1 MLSLLNKS
9 MSFHSL
15 IRDHFYSHFKLITVI
30 QAMILFYTS
39 PSADGTAGDN
49 GSCCSAIAY
58 SVKHQHHLLTD
69 QIREAGRCVG
79 VTR

>member
-1 MLSLLNKS
+1 
-9 MSFHSL
+9 
-15 IRDHFYSHFKLITVI
+15 
-30 QAMILFYTS
+30 MILFYTS

-58 SVKHQHHLLTD
+58 SVKHQHRLLTD
-69 QIREAGRCVG
+69 QIRCVG